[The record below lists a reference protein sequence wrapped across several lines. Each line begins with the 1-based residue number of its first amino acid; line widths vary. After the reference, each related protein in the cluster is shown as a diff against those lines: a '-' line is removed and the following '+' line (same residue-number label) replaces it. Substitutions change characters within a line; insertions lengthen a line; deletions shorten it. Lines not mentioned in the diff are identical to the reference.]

1 MKRVNFKYLTIGNGL
16 ASFLE
21 RKQLELSA
29 GFIVT
34 DIERTLSTLSF
45 EFPPASLRSIKH
57 SLSKY
62 LNCLLKDNVI
72 RLTVNLETKS
82 WALTYYP
89 LSEDKETINCEVV
102 TA

>member
-1 MKRVNFKYLTIGNGL
+1 MNRVNFKYLTLGNGR

-29 GFIVT
+29 EMIIA
-34 DIERTLSTLSF
+34 DIEGTLSTLSF
-45 EFPPASLRSIKH
+45 KLPPDSLRSIKY

-89 LSEDKETINCEVV
+89 LSENKETINCEVV